1 MFRSSV
7 EHIRS
12 LWSNAEHSDVRLLIL
27 EKEYNLHK
35 SILLQSPYFSAAFSE
50 RWKINEDTKK
60 AFVLDLEDV
69 DCSGNTVEK
78 VLKAMHGFELNI
90 MTFEEGLETHSLSSF
105 LQLEEMASAAV
116 EKSCQLVSVETAVEF
131 FNQKFELNIN
141 TFQEG
146 IEVHNLASFLQ
157 LEEMA
162 SAAVEKSCQL
172 VSVETAVEFFNQNE
186 NRCLHPGLIDLEKK
200 CRAKLLLE
208 GYTRP
213 DLLAQVHCLEE
224 ILQNVAFMVD
234 GGEYKRA
241 LLIQEI
247 IKATGTL
254 PHKTRQNHAKRAR
267 KGLCYSSLRQSCCRL
282 EFLTMK
288 QFQIHFQSS
297 RSRLEPNLGDCFWR
311 RLCIQSVLSIP
322 NPKAADYP
330 DLRPYRHCIKL
341 KKPASGTSASAEAFD
356 AYGSSWKALSDWKEE
371 RKVMFALVRNLPSCK
386 ELNDQ
391 QNNRKFDIA
400 FDFVYISNPRGPCHT
415 KRSAIQLKHGEFVS
429 ITHLKNDTWNNCVDN
444 DSVSI
449 SLLIIPHLE

>member
-90 MTFEEGLETHSLSSF
+90 MTFEEGLETHSLS
-105 LQLEEMASAAV
+105 
-116 EKSCQLVSVETAVEF
+116 
-131 FNQKFELNIN
+131 
-141 TFQEG
+141 
-146 IEVHNLASFLQ
+146 SFLQ